1 VESKELIESG
11 LLELHAA
18 GALEGNDLLL
28 VEQMIQTDAE
38 VAAAYKN
45 ICESLEIYSSL
56 HAVSPSDTLK
66 EKILNEIF
74 SNQKNIIPIQR
85 GGSIAFWQ
93 YAAAAAVV
101 LFVLSSFAAFY
112 FAGKYY
118 SAGEQLATAEKHFE
132 SLNNQMSLVL
142 NDQKKLREEM
152 DMINGMNTMKVK
164 LNGTDQHPGMEVL
177 VYYDLD
183 SKHIMLDSGN
193 LPALPDSLQYQLW
206 AIAGSNVSD
215 AGAFSSHYASSESS
229 VERKIYF
236 LKSATTAEMFAIT
249 IEKFG
254 GSPTPHTDKMVA
266 VGKIKI

>member
-1 VESKELIESG
+1 MESKELIESG

-101 LFVLSSFAAFY
+101 LFVLSSFAAF
-112 FAGKYY
+112 
-118 SAGEQLATAEKHFE
+118 L
-132 SLNNQMSLVL
+132 LC
-142 NDQKKLREEM
+142 
-152 DMINGMNTMKVK
+152 
-164 LNGTDQHPGMEVL
+164 
-177 VYYDLD
+177 
-183 SKHIMLDSGN
+183 
-193 LPALPDSLQYQLW
+193 
-206 AIAGSNVSD
+206 
-215 AGAFSSHYASSESS
+215 
-229 VERKIYF
+229 RKILF
-236 LKSATTAEMFAIT
+236 SGRTAGYCRKTF
-249 IEKFG
+249 
-254 GSPTPHTDKMVA
+254 
-266 VGKIKI
+266 